1 MWERQHSTQEMGSV
15 VQDGT
20 TLRVCS
26 VKSAKEAVA
35 VFDFTSNRL
44 QVSMRS
50 GDYVYVS
57 DWLELSPLCP
67 AVDTVQATRQG
78 LERWLLLV
86 SQPYTRQTSDWPPL
100 ELITLLIKQIDAYL
114 A

>member
-1 MWERQHSTQEMGSV
+1 V
-15 VQDGT
+15 AQDGS
-20 TLRVCS
+20 TLRVFS
-26 VKSAKEAVA
+26 GKSHKEAV
-35 VFDFTSNRL
+35 VVLDYSSNRL

-50 GDYVYVS
+50 GEYVYVS

-67 AVDTVQATRQG
+67 AVATAQAIRQG

-86 SQPYTRQTSDWPPL
+86 SQPYTRQTNDWPPL
-100 ELITLLIKQIDAYL
+100 ELITLLVKQIDAYL